1 MNVSQISSYLMDQG
15 SIAPTQPAEFEKWLE
30 FTDALAF
37 LANTTTGNVP
47 VYLSSQYFYLYT
59 VIVPK
64 KRLKDDYVTDLMK
77 WNFSVSSGWGYGG
90 RFNSTRM
97 NIIPPLDHTSSSI
110 LDGGEAIFFLRS
122 LYHDVDS
129 YLELNQRMSHVLDI
143 HQVEKRGAYCKVD
156 EETGDLVDIVTYRN
170 NDEIL
175 CTIESAALDFY
186 LYLTDSVLVR
196 VFDVTRWGG
205 SFGGWHDDLKKATYT
220 DKVNEIYAK
229 RGLNLTKEGAKGAG
243 YIRGVQIIRQQQS
256 NRQLAREHSFAG
268 RKNKQYATF
277 IAIDWKHDKT
287 QECSC
292 DPDKLGNYFVA
303 SDLPYETS
311 PAFFRPEVMLRY
323 KQDPDKYTIDGHS
336 ISCRGAWYLRYSTND
351 PGQIQVYLIDLS
363 HLPYKEQLYWKAFNE
378 NPKAGISEHVYKRDF
393 LASWDL
399 PRDPLEALKQIIK
412 DFPTANYC
420 GEKLVILRSPKEKQL
435 AKLTYVM
442 SDSTKEW
449 EDQILELAK
458 VLGDGL
464 NKTSLR
470 KIAKHLQCDDP
481 HAGSINLLKRCLEAK
496 KLETEIIQS
505 IIQPLQTIF
514 ALRSTGIAHTGRE
527 APEVN
532 LQNHHR
538 KLVEDC
544 EKSMEQLAELTRVGF
559 LDVSQI

>member
-1 MNVSQISSYLMDQG
+1 MNVSQISSYLQDQG
-15 SIAPTQPAEFEKWLE
+15 SIAPTQAAEFEKWLE

-37 LANTTTGNVP
+37 LASTSTGNVP
-47 VYLSSQYFYLYT
+47 VYASFKYFYLYS

-64 KRLKDDYVTDLMK
+64 KRLKDDYVADLMK
-77 WNFSVSSGWGYGG
+77 WNFGVSSGWGYGG
-90 RFNSTRM
+90 SFKSTRLK
-97 NIIPPLDHTSSSI
+97 IIPPLDHTSSSI

-122 LYHDVDS
+122 VYNDSES
-129 YLELNQRMSHVLDI
+129 YLELNQRMAHVLEI
-143 HQVEKRGAYCKVD
+143 HQVEKQGAYCKVD
-156 EETGDLVDIVTYRN
+156 EETGDLVDIVTYSN

-175 CTIESAALDFY
+175 CTIERDALDFY
-186 LYLTDSVLVR
+186 LYLTESVLVR

-205 SFGGWHDDLKKATYT
+205 SFGGWHNNIKQATYT
-220 DKVNEIYAK
+220 DKVNELYAR
-229 RGLNLTKEGAKGAG
+229 RGLKITKDGAKEAG
-243 YIRGVQIIRQQQS
+243 YIRGIQIIRQQLS
-256 NRQLAREHSFAG
+256 NKQLAREHSFVG

-277 IAIDWKHDKT
+277 IAMDWKHDKT
-287 QECSC
+287 HECSC

-323 KQDPDKYTIDGHS
+323 KQDPEKYTIDGHS
-336 ISCRGAWYLRYSTND
+336 ITCRGAWYLRYSTND

-393 LASWDL
+393 QGSWDW
-399 PRDPLEALKQIIK
+399 PHDPLEALKQIIK
-412 DFPTANYC
+412 DFPSANYR
-420 GEKLVILRSPKEKQL
+420 GEKLVILRSPTEKQL

-442 SDSTKEW
+442 SDSIKEW

-464 NKTSLR
+464 SKTSLR
-470 KIAKHLQCDDP
+470 KIAKHLKCDDP
-481 HAGSINLLKRCLEAK
+481 QAGSITLLKKCLEAK
-496 KLETEIIQS
+496 KLEPEIIQS
-505 IIQPLQTIF
+505 IIQPLQTVY
-514 ALRSTGIAHTGRE
+514 ALRSTGIAHIGRD

-532 LQNHHR
+532 LQQHHR

-544 EKSMEQLAELTRVGF
+544 EKSMEQLTELIRSDS
-559 LDVSQI
+559 LDVS